1 MYTVDDTH
9 KIINAVYVLYFKSQF
24 LPKINQDN
32 HYIFFFIGGGWGVGV
47 ELKLSFLIF

>member
-32 HYIFFFIGGGWGVGV
+32 HYIFFLLGGGGGGW
-47 ELKLSFLIF
+47 EWN